1 MTEKKQGFWGPIVL
15 ATLLIVVATSAQ
27 AAVAPYPTKKITII
41 VPFKPGGGF
50 DLQARML
57 SMHLEKYL
65 PNKVNIIIENV
76 AGAGGK
82 MGAVQLAKSKPDGYT
97 IGVVGL
103 ESVAFMRALGQLQE
117 DPQQWTFLGQLSS
130 DPLLVAV
137 NASAGLKTLA
147 DMKAKDFRFGITSE
161 MLASAAVI
169 CKTIGAKFRPVLFD
183 GSGDAVLAGMR
194 GDVDAL
200 VFSWP
205 TMIKGVRD
213 SQGKM
218 NCLFVPNQ
226 SRLPSLPDVPTL
238 AELGVRAEPGVYAVV
253 ATSRIIVAPA
263 GVDKAIQGILVN
275 TINKATSDPEFVKQM
290 KRAEFDIATAK
301 PAEVK
306 IRVKAAVDEFT
317 AVKDM
322 VKSYAK

>member
-1 MTEKKQGFWGPIVL
+1 MKKQWFWGAIVL

-27 AAVAPYPTKKITII
+27 AAATPYPTKKITII

-57 SMHLEKYL
+57 TMHLEKYL
-65 PNKVNIIIENV
+65 PNKVNIVIENI

-103 ESVAFMRALGQLQE
+103 ESVAFMQALGQLQE

-218 NCLFVPNQ
+218 NSLFVPSK

-238 AELGVRAEPGVYAVV
+238 SELGVQAEPGVYAVV

-275 TINKATSDPEFVKQM
+275 AINKATSDPEFVKQM
-290 KRAEFDIATAK
+290 KKAEFDLATAK
-301 PAEVK
+301 PDEVK
-306 IRVKAAVDEFT
+306 VRMKAAVDEFT

>member
-1 MTEKKQGFWGPIVL
+1 MKKQWFWGAVVL
-15 ATLLIVVATSAQ
+15 TTLLIVVGTSAQ
-27 AAVAPYPTKKITII
+27 AAAAPYPTKKITII

-57 SMHLEKYL
+57 AMYLEKYL
-65 PNKVNIIIENV
+65 LSKVNVVIENV

-130 DPLLVAV
+130 DALLVAV
-137 NASAGLKTLA
+137 NASAGLKTSA

-161 MLASAAVI
+161 MLAAAAVI
-169 CKTIGAKFRPVLFD
+169 CKTIGANLRPVLFD

-213 SQGKM
+213 SQGKL
-218 NCLFVPNQ
+218 NSLFVLNK

-253 ATSRIIVAPA
+253 ATSRIIAAPA
-263 GVDKAIQGILVN
+263 GVDKAIQEILVN
-275 TINKATSDPEFVKQM
+275 AINKATSDPEFVKQM
-290 KRAEFDIATAK
+290 KQAEFDTVTAK
-301 PAEVK
+301 PDEVK
-306 IRVKAAVDEFT
+306 VRMKAAFDEFT

-322 VKSYAK
+322 VKSYVK